1 MSKLKYPV
9 TIRPLDKE
17 EGGGYL
23 AEFPDL
29 PGCFAD
35 GNTVDEALHE
45 AEDALKTWIATA
57 KEFGD
62 KIPQPSVATNFSG
75 QWRIRLPKS
84 LHAALA
90 SRAKIE
96 GVSLNM
102 LAVTILAQG
111 LGGKFT
117 LRVDEETHQKIAL
130 AASVE
135 QKSLNTWATNA
146 LREAAATYNK

>member
-9 TIRPLDKE
+9 TIRPLTKE

-29 PGCFAD
+29 PGCVAD
-35 GNTVDEALHE
+35 GETVEEALHQ
-45 AEDALKTWIATA
+45 AEDALKSWLATA

-62 KIPQPSVATNFSG
+62 VIPPPSIATSYSG

-90 SRAKIE
+90 LRAKME
-96 GVSLNM
+96 GVSLNT
-102 LAVTILAQG
+102 LAATILAKG
-111 LGGKFT
+111 MG
-117 LRVDEETHQKIAL
+117 QKII
-130 AASVE
+130 
-135 QKSLNTWATNA
+135 
-146 LREAAATYNK
+146 NKDEKR